1 MGGVATTNAIF
12 KPIYYSRSLQLD
24 MSANA
29 PFPEVG
35 ALCKIVC
42 TLLLGIVK
50 TLTWLHCV
58 EARQYH

>member
-35 ALCKIVC
+35 ALCKNACTQKVC
-42 TLLLGIVK
+42 ALCCSASSKL
-50 TLTWLHCV
+50 
-58 EARQYH
+58 

>member
-1 MGGVATTNAIF
+1 MGGTATTNAIF

-35 ALCKIVC
+35 ALCEMCQTCIHALV
-42 TLLLGIVK
+42 
-50 TLTWLHCV
+50 
-58 EARQYH
+58 